1 MDTLANMLVM
11 IKNASLRGHETV
23 CVPHSKLKK
32 AVAACLIDNGYLS
45 SATEKSQKGQK
56 VLELGLVYN
65 ENGESKIHDIKRISK
80 TSKRMYIGYRDVT
93 PFKYGKGIYVLSTPK
108 GIMTEKDARKEVVGG
123 ELLFSIW

>member
-23 CVPHSKLKK
+23 CVPHSKLKG
-32 AVAACLIDNGYLS
+32 AVAQCLIKNGYLS
-45 SATEKSQKGQK
+45 SSTEKSVKGQK

-65 ENGESKIHDIKRISK
+65 ENGESRVHDIKRISK
-80 TSKRMYIGYRDVT
+80 TSKRMYIGYRDMS
-93 PFKYGKGIYVLSTPK
+93 PFKYGKGMYVLSTPK
-108 GIMTEKDARKEVVGG
+108 GIMTEKDAKKEVVGG

>member
-1 MDTLANMLVM
+1 M
-11 IKNASLRGHETV
+11 KKSSNAFFN
-23 CVPHSKLKK
+23 SKKRK
-32 AVAACLIDNGYLS
+32 
-45 SATEKSQKGQK
+45 K

>member
-23 CVPHSKLKK
+23 CVPHSKLKA
-32 AVAACLIDNGYLS
+32 AVAQCLIKNGYLS

-56 VLELGLVYN
+56 VLELGLIYS
-65 ENGESKIHDIKRISK
+65 ETGESKVHDIKRISK

>member
-1 MDTLANMLVM
+1 MDKLANMLVM

-32 AVAACLIDNGYLS
+32 AIATCLIDNGYLS

-56 VLELGLVYN
+56 VLELGLVYG
-65 ENGESKIHDIKRISK
+65 ENGEPKVHDIKRISK